1 MNNIIKA
8 QNGKTRCDDVNVN
21 IRVPL
26 FYWQKINTFPGLNMT
41 LQQFSRICL
50 EPANV

>member
-8 QNGKTRCDDVNVN
+8 QNGKTWCDDVNVN
-21 IRVPL
+21 IGVPTL
-26 FYWQKINTFPGLNMT
+26 LLTENPHFSRT
-41 LQQFSRICL
+41 LQQFSMICL